1 MAESNPQIVS
11 TANASQVKDTQRA
24 QTNQQIGKL
33 VEITTSTNADLVAA
47 LDDLVAA
54 INAKPSA

>member
-1 MAESNPQIVS
+1 MADARTIS

-24 QTNQQIGKL
+24 QTNQVVGKI
-33 VEITTSTNADLVAA
+33 VEATTANSADLLAA
-47 LDDLVAA
+47 LAALAAA